1 MNKKMI
7 FSVLLS
13 GAVAGSSLPLAVTA
27 NASDVVYGTME
38 IPYSEFYSS
47 EGINGVDTVSSATTN
62 KWKNENL
69 VAGTYSV
76 ETEDGGG
83 DILGVKY
90 YVAVSEND
98 LAQLDESYHFE
109 KVDEVPQAY
118 KNVTVEN
125 GKAVFSEVVGNT
137 TKEENTVT
145 MNTNMPWGDYVLD
158 VSGLNN
164 SGGTSEFGT
173 IYGIVIKTDDGS
185 KYGMR
190 HLENIWR
197 DEIAWSSGIKKS
209 EPHGNVFKYEH
220 YESLMGKTIKEVTY
234 ITDTGY
240 HTINVDLY
248 VPVKFEGSVEIE
260 NADINTGSTSF
271 TTTGFPEDY
280 EKTYFVAGNGQFSV
294 EDGVINYQV
303 EFPGSYTLT
312 VSDGKGK
319 YADVSTSF
327 VISTDDMPVQFDG
340 EKLVPADSASQED
353 FDAFIR
359 NISAVTVDEKTYSAS
374 GRGGVKIISNDGT
387 VIEDASA
394 RGTAVFEEYKT
405 YDMTVNA
412 VGYNNPV
419 SFSFTKSLI
428 YGIMNVPYGEFYKG
442 EGIDGVDT
450 VSSATTNKWKNEN
463 LVKGTYSVETENG
476 GGDILGVRY
485 YVALSKATFD
495 ALGENN
501 YNFEPV
507 EEIPT
512 AYKLITIEN
521 DEVVFSNV
529 VGDTTEEQ
537 KEVSLSTEMAWGDYV
552 LDVSGLNNSGGTSD
566 FGTIYGVILETAEGD
581 KYGMRH
587 LENIWRDEI
596 AWSSGIKKSEPHGNI
611 FKYEQYVGLMGQ
623 TLTGITFITETG
635 YHTVPVN
642 IYIPVK
648 FENTVEIADCSIK
661 DIATTFTTTGFPED
675 YEKTYFVSG
684 NGQFSVEDGTIN
696 YKVQFPGSYSLEI
709 SDAKGKYAAVNTSF
723 VISTD
728 DMPAKFDGEKL
739 IPADNASQEDFDA
752 FIRNISAVT
761 VDENTYSAKGKR
773 GLKLINDDGTI
784 IIDAVF
790 RDVPVFAED
799 KPYHIAVTATG
810 YNNTLEFVLNDDTK
824 QEESSEPSE
833 ISEVSE
839 MSEVSENSEKSEVS
853 QVSEISQISQNSE
866 VSQISEI
873 SPNSQ
878 TSTND
883 NNNNSNANSNSNAV
897 NTGSADF
904 ALTAVLMAVI
914 SALATIFSFK
924 KKKYN

>member
-13 GAVAGSSLPLAVTA
+13 AAVAGSSLPLAVTA
-27 NASDVVYGTME
+27 NAFEVVYGTME

-47 EGINGVDTVSSATTN
+47 EGIDGVDTVSSATTN

-69 VAGTYSV
+69 VKGTYSV
-76 ETEDGGG
+76 ETENGGG

-90 YVAVSEND
+90 FVAVNSDD

-137 TKEENTVT
+137 TKEENKVT

-209 EPHGNVFKYEH
+209 EPHGNVFKYEQ

-359 NISAVTVDEKTYSAS
+359 NISAVTVDE
-374 GRGGVKIISNDGT
+374 
-387 VIEDASA
+387 
-394 RGTAVFEEYKT
+394 
-405 YDMTVNA
+405 
-412 VGYNNPV
+412 
-419 SFSFTKSLI
+419 
-428 YGIMNVPYGEFYKG
+428 
-442 EGIDGVDT
+442 
-450 VSSATTNKWKNEN
+450 
-463 LVKGTYSVETENG
+463 
-476 GGDILGVRY
+476 
-485 YVALSKATFD
+485 
-495 ALGENN
+495 
-501 YNFEPV
+501 
-507 EEIPT
+507 
-512 AYKLITIEN
+512 
-521 DEVVFSNV
+521 
-529 VGDTTEEQ
+529 
-537 KEVSLSTEMAWGDYV
+537 
-552 LDVSGLNNSGGTSD
+552 
-566 FGTIYGVILETAEGD
+566 
-581 KYGMRH
+581 
-587 LENIWRDEI
+587 
-596 AWSSGIKKSEPHGNI
+596 
-611 FKYEQYVGLMGQ
+611 
-623 TLTGITFITETG
+623 
-635 YHTVPVN
+635 
-642 IYIPVK
+642 
-648 FENTVEIADCSIK
+648 
-661 DIATTFTTTGFPED
+661 
-675 YEKTYFVSG
+675 
-684 NGQFSVEDGTIN
+684 
-696 YKVQFPGSYSLEI
+696 
-709 SDAKGKYAAVNTSF
+709 
-723 VISTD
+723 
-728 DMPAKFDGEKL
+728 
-739 IPADNASQEDFDA
+739 
-752 FIRNISAVT
+752 
-761 VDENTYSAKGKR
+761 NTYSAKGKR
-773 GLKLINDDGTI
+773 GLKLINEDGTI

-839 MSEVSENSEKSEVS
+839 MSEVSENSEVS

>member
-1 MNKKMI
+1 MNKKTV
-7 FSVLLS
+7 FAVLLS
-13 GAVAGSSLPLAVTA
+13 TAVVGSSLPLAITA

-47 EGINGVDTVSSATTN
+47 EGVDGVDTVSSATTN

-76 ETEDGGG
+76 ETENGGG

-90 YVAVSEND
+90 YVAVSESD

-109 KVDEVPQAY
+109 KIDEIPQAY

-125 GKAVFSEVVGNT
+125 GKAVFSEIVGDT
-137 TKEENTVT
+137 VKEDNEVT
-145 MNTNMPWGDYVLD
+145 MNTDMVWGDYVLD
-158 VSGLNN
+158 VSGLGNAN
-164 SGGTSEFGT
+164 GTSSFGT
-173 IYGIVIKTDDGS
+173 VYGIVIKTDDGS

-197 DEIAWSSGIKKS
+197 DEIAWSSGIKKN
-209 EPHGNVFKYEH
+209 EPHGNTFKYDH
-220 YESLMGKTIKEVTY
+220 YESLMGKTIKEIIY

-240 HTINVDLY
+240 HTIDVDLY
-248 VPVKFEGSVEIE
+248 VPVKFEGGVEIE
-260 NADINTGSTSF
+260 NADIKTNSTAF

-280 EKTYFVAGNGQFSV
+280 EKTYFVSGNGQFSV
-294 EDGVINYQV
+294 EDGVISYQV

-312 VSDGKGK
+312 VSDGKEK
-319 YADVSTSF
+319 YADVSADF
-327 VISTDDMPVQFDG
+327 VISTDEMPVQFDG
-340 EKLVPADSASQED
+340 EKLVPADGVSQAD
-353 FDAFIR
+353 FEAFIR
-359 NISAVTVDEKTYSAS
+359 NISSVTVDENNYSAS
-374 GRGGVKIISNDGT
+374 GKRGVKIIADDGT
-387 VIEDASA
+387 VIKDASM
-394 RGTAVFEEYKT
+394 RDVPVFAEDKT
-405 YDMTVNA
+405 YNMTVTA
-412 VGYNNPV
+412 TGYNTPLT
-419 SFSFTKSLI
+419 FTFTKASEALV

-450 VSSATTNKWKNEN
+450 VSSATANKWKNEN
-463 LVKGTYSVETENG
+463 LVKGTYSIETEN

-485 YVALSKATFD
+485 YVGLTQTTLD
-495 ALGENN
+495 MLGENN

-507 EEIPT
+507 EEVPT
-512 AYKLITIEN
+512 AYKLITVE
-521 DEVVFSNV
+521 DGEVVFSNV
-529 VGDTTEEQ
+529 IGDTTEEQ
-537 KEVSLSTEMAWGDYV
+537 KEVSLSTEMVWGDYV
-552 LDVSGLNNSGGTSD
+552 LDVSGLNNSGGTSE
-566 FGTIYGVILETAEGD
+566 FGTIYGVVLETAEGN

-611 FKYEQYVGLMGQ
+611 LKYEQYVDLMGQ
-623 TLTGITFITETG
+623 TLTEITFITETG

-648 FENTVEIADCSIK
+648 FENTVEIADCNIN

-675 YEKTYFVSG
+675 YEKVYFVSG
-684 NGQFSVEDGTIN
+684 DGQFSVEDGFIN
-696 YKVQFPGSYSLEI
+696 YKVQFPGSYNLEI
-709 SDAKGKYAAVNTSF
+709 SDSNGKYATVNTSF

-761 VDENTYSAKGKR
+761 VDENTYSAKGMR

-810 YNNTLEFVLNDDTK
+810 YNNTLEFVLNDHTK
-824 QEESSEPSE
+824 QEESSQPSEVSE

-839 MSEVSENSEKSEVS
+839 NSEISQNSEVSEVSEKSEVS
-853 QVSEISQISQNSE
+853 QNSNT
-866 VSQISEI
+866 SQISEI
-873 SPNSQ
+873 SQNSQ
-878 TSTND
+878 TSTNKD
-883 NNNNSNANSNSNAV
+883 SSTNANNNTV
-897 NTGSADF
+897 NTGSSNF
-904 ALTAVLMAVI
+904 AFIAALMAGI
-914 SALATIFSFK
+914 SALATFFSFK
-924 KKKYN
+924 KKKV

>member
-1 MNKKMI
+1 MSKKTV
-7 FSVLLS
+7 FAVLLS
-13 GAVAGSSLPLAVTA
+13 TAVVGSSLPLAVTA
-27 NASDVVYGTME
+27 NASDIVYGTME

-47 EGINGVDTVSSATTN
+47 EGIDGVDTVSSATTN

-69 VAGTYSV
+69 VKGTYSV
-76 ETEDGGG
+76 ETENSGG

-90 YVAVSEND
+90 FVAVNSDD

-137 TKEENTVT
+137 TKEENKVT

-164 SGGTSEFGT
+164 SGGTSE
-173 IYGIVIKTDDGS
+173 
-185 KYGMR
+185 
-190 HLENIWR
+190 
-197 DEIAWSSGIKKS
+197 
-209 EPHGNVFKYEH
+209 
-220 YESLMGKTIKEVTY
+220 
-234 ITDTGY
+234 
-240 HTINVDLY
+240 
-248 VPVKFEGSVEIE
+248 
-260 NADINTGSTSF
+260 
-271 TTTGFPEDY
+271 
-280 EKTYFVAGNGQFSV
+280 
-294 EDGVINYQV
+294 
-303 EFPGSYTLT
+303 
-312 VSDGKGK
+312 
-319 YADVSTSF
+319 
-327 VISTDDMPVQFDG
+327 
-340 EKLVPADSASQED
+340 
-353 FDAFIR
+353 
-359 NISAVTVDEKTYSAS
+359 
-374 GRGGVKIISNDGT
+374 
-387 VIEDASA
+387 
-394 RGTAVFEEYKT
+394 
-405 YDMTVNA
+405 
-412 VGYNNPV
+412 
-419 SFSFTKSLI
+419 
-428 YGIMNVPYGEFYKG
+428 
-442 EGIDGVDT
+442 
-450 VSSATTNKWKNEN
+450 
-463 LVKGTYSVETENG
+463 
-476 GGDILGVRY
+476 
-485 YVALSKATFD
+485 
-495 ALGENN
+495 
-501 YNFEPV
+501 
-507 EEIPT
+507 
-512 AYKLITIEN
+512 
-521 DEVVFSNV
+521 
-529 VGDTTEEQ
+529 
-537 KEVSLSTEMAWGDYV
+537 
-552 LDVSGLNNSGGTSD
+552 

-739 IPADNASQEDFDA
+739 VPADNASQEDFDA

-839 MSEVSENSEKSEVS
+839 MSEVSENSEVS